1 MIDSSIEILIDKT
14 AKLQSVIDQ
23 LESQPDAIDPDDAVC
38 ASNPV
43 YNQLVCLSTCM
54 SVSRMYLSHN
64 DMYLSHDDMYL
75 SHDDMYLS
83 HDDSYDAQRNNKFII
98 LKRKNLEE
106 GNMGEH

>member
-75 SHDDMYLS
+75 SHDD
-83 HDDSYDAQRNNKFII
+83 SYDAQRNNKFII
-98 LKRKNLEE
+98 LKRKKP
-106 GNMGEH
+106 